1 MAIAFVLTVWR
12 RRATTGQRN
21 CYYFEI
27 IINTQSFLSLSPS
40 LFPRVREPSSRRLPR
55 RRSVYE
61 ECKQRVTK
69 RWAINRAAHRPYS
82 HYYYVC
88 LWTTS
93 TWTSKT
99 TLRVSYDPWEP
110 IISTTVEP
118 RNFVILSNKEIII
131 WCLLF
136 SLLFIIIISVLQ
148 FFFQSEILIL
158 IYYETNSSNTQSYN
172 YNFMSGSFR
181 ITHECTKKKK
191 KQNQTQRHSMGSRAV
206 VGQRFVALS
215 KSIST
220 EFV

>member
-1 MAIAFVLTVWR
+1 MAIAFVLTVWW

-27 IINTQSFLSLSPS
+27 IINTQSFLSLSVPLS
-40 LFPRVREPSSRRLPR
+40 SPVREPSSKRLPRR

-82 HYYYVC
+82 HYYYIC

-93 TWTSKT
+93 TRTSKT

-110 IISTTVEP
+110 IISTTIEP

-131 WCLLF
+131 LCILF
-136 SLLFIIIISVLQ
+136 LYLSSLLFP
-148 FFFQSEILIL
+148 FF
-158 IYYETNSSNTQSYN
+158 SSFFKAKY
-172 YNFMSGSFR
+172 SF
-181 ITHECTKKKK
+181 
-191 KQNQTQRHSMGSRAV
+191 
-206 VGQRFVALS
+206 
-215 KSIST
+215 
-220 EFV
+220 